1 MQVKPEALRARLE
14 KGLSPIYLVS
24 GDETLLVEE
33 ACDAILAAARRQGYS
48 ERRVVH
54 VESGFNWGELI
65 AEAASQSLFAERK
78 VIDLRPPANKF
89 DRKASDILREYAAA
103 QHEDVLLLIRTGRL
117 EGRQRSSAWFKALD
131 KAGTIVLI
139 WPVGVRELPRWL
151 AARLRDAGL
160 ELNRDAFAY
169 LAERVEGNLLAAVQ
183 EIEKLKLLD
192 LHQPI
197 DARSIAAAVE
207 DTAHYDAYEL
217 IDAAF
222 AGDAKRVQRVQRT
235 LHEEGVAIMAL
246 LGAFTSQLRRLESG
260 GWMPAHR
267 RNAAAD
273 FKRRIG
279 GVESMLAE
287 LAIIDQQVKGALLG
301 DPWLSLERLLL
312 RHCRTRPEMPITP
325 LEDEWGL
332 LRRTDL

>member
-54 VESGFNWGELI
+54 VEGGFNWGELI

-78 VIDLRPPANKF
+78 VIDLRPPANKI

-151 AARLRDAGL
+151 TARLRDAGL
-160 ELNRDAFAY
+160 ELSREAFAY

-192 LHQPI
+192 LRQPI

-222 AGDAKRVQRVQRT
+222 AGDAKRVRRVQHT
-235 LHEEGVAIMAL
+235 LREEGVAIMAL
-246 LGAFTSQLRRLESG
+246 LGAFASQLRRLESG

-267 RNAAAD
+267 RSAAAD

-287 LAIIDQQVKGALLG
+287 LAIIDQQVKGTVLG

-312 RHCRTRPEMPITP
+312 RHCRAKAAIAS

-332 LRRTDL
+332 LRRSDL

>member
-1 MQVKPEALRARLE
+1 MQVKPEALRTRLQ

-33 ACDAILAAARRQGYS
+33 ACDAILAAARRQGYT
-48 ERRVVH
+48 ERQVMH
-54 VESGFNWGELI
+54 VESGFNWNELI

-78 VIDLRPPANKF
+78 LIDLRPPANKI

-131 KAGTIVLI
+131 KAGVIVLV
-139 WPVGVRELPRWL
+139 WPVGIRELPRWL
-151 AARLRDAGL
+151 SARLRDAGL
-160 ELNRDAFAY
+160 DLNREAFNY
-169 LAERVEGNLLAAVQ
+169 LAERVEGNLLAAAQ

-235 LHEEGVAIMAL
+235 LREEGVAIMAL

-267 RNAAAD
+267 RGAAAD
-273 FKRRIG
+273 FKRRAG
-279 GVESMLAE
+279 GVEPVLAE
-287 LAIIDQQVKGALLG
+287 LAIIDQQVKGTVLG

-312 RHCRTRPEMPITP
+312 RHCKASVPIAS
-325 LEDEWGL
+325 LEDEWGF
-332 LRRTDL
+332 LRRSDL

>member
-1 MQVKPEALRARLE
+1 MQIKPEALRGRLE
-14 KGLSPIYLVS
+14 RGLAPIYLVS

-33 ACDAILAAARRQGYS
+33 GCDAILAAARRHDYS
-48 ERRVVH
+48 ERRIMH
-54 VESGFNWGELI
+54 VESGFNWAELV

-78 VIDLRPPANKF
+78 VIDLRPPANKI
-89 DRKASDILREYAAA
+89 DRKASDILREYAGA

-131 KAGTIVLI
+131 KAGVIVLV
-139 WPVGVRELPRWL
+139 WPVGIRELPRWL
-151 AARLRDAGL
+151 AARLRDAEL
-160 ELNRDAFAY
+160 DLNREAFAY

-192 LHQPI
+192 LRQPI

-235 LHEEGVAIMAL
+235 LREEGVAIMAL

-260 GWMPAHR
+260 VWMPAHR
-267 RNAAAD
+267 RGAAAD
-273 FKRRIG
+273 FKRRAG
-279 GVESMLAE
+279 GVEPVLAE
-287 LAIIDQQVKGALLG
+287 LALIDQQVKGTVLG

-312 RHCRTRPEMPITP
+312 RHCKTRTRMPVTP
-325 LEDEWGL
+325 LEDEWRL
-332 LRRTDL
+332 LRRSDL

>member
-1 MQVKPEALRARLE
+1 MQVKPEALRGRLE
-14 KGLSPIYLVS
+14 QGLAPIYLVS

-33 ACDAILAAARRQGYS
+33 ACDAILAAGRRQGYS
-48 ERRVVH
+48 ERRVMH
-54 VESGFNWGELI
+54 VESGFNWSELI

-78 VIDLRPPANKF
+78 VIDLRPPANKI
-89 DRKASDILREYAAA
+89 DRKASDILREYAGAE
-103 QHEDVLLLIRTGRL
+103 HEDVLLLIRTGRL
-117 EGRQRSSAWFKALD
+117 EGRQRNSAWFKALD
-131 KAGTIVLI
+131 KAGVTVLV
-139 WPVGVRELPRWL
+139 WPVGIRELPRWL

-160 ELNRDAFAY
+160 ELNREAFAY
-169 LAERVEGNLLAAVQ
+169 LAERVEGNLLAAAQ

-192 LHQPI
+192 LRQPI

-222 AGDAKRVQRVQRT
+222 AGDAKRVRRVQRT
-235 LHEEGVAIMAL
+235 LREEGVAIMAL

-267 RNAAAD
+267 RGPAAD
-273 FKRRIG
+273 FKRRAG
-279 GVESMLAE
+279 GVEPLLAE
-287 LAIIDQQVKGALLG
+287 LAIIDQQVKGTVFG

-312 RHCRTRPEMPITP
+312 RHCKSRAKMPVTP
-325 LEDEWGL
+325 LEDEWRL
-332 LRRTDL
+332 LRRSDL

>member
-33 ACDAILAAARRQGYS
+33 ACDAILGAARRQGYS

-131 KAGTIVLI
+131 KAGAIVLV
-139 WPVGVRELPRWL
+139 WPVGVRELPQL
-151 AARLRDAGL
+151 VGGAAARCAGL
-160 ELNRDAFAY
+160 
-169 LAERVEGNLLAAVQ
+169 
-183 EIEKLKLLD
+183 
-192 LHQPI
+192 
-197 DARSIAAAVE
+197 
-207 DTAHYDAYEL
+207 
-217 IDAAF
+217 
-222 AGDAKRVQRVQRT
+222 
-235 LHEEGVAIMAL
+235 
-246 LGAFTSQLRRLESG
+246 QLR
-260 GWMPAHR
+260 
-267 RNAAAD
+267 
-273 FKRRIG
+273 
-279 GVESMLAE
+279 
-287 LAIIDQQVKGALLG
+287 
-301 DPWLSLERLLL
+301 
-312 RHCRTRPEMPITP
+312 
-325 LEDEWGL
+325 
-332 LRRTDL
+332 

>member
-14 KGLSPIYLVS
+14 KGLPPIYLVS

-54 VESGFNWGELI
+54 VEGGFNWGELI

-78 VIDLRPPANKF
+78 VIDLRPPANKI

-117 EGRQRSSAWFKALD
+117 EGRQRSSAWFNALD
-131 KAGTIVLI
+131 KAGTNGLI
-139 WPVGVRELPRWL
+139 WSVGVRELPRWL
-151 AARLRDAGL
+151 TARLRDAGL
-160 ELNRDAFAY
+160 ELSREAFAY

-192 LHQPI
+192 LRQPI

-222 AGDAKRVQRVQRT
+222 AGDAKRVRRVQHT
-235 LHEEGVAIMAL
+235 LREEGVAIMAL
-246 LGAFTSQLRRLESG
+246 LGAFASQLRRLESG

-267 RNAAAD
+267 RSAAAD

-287 LAIIDQQVKGALLG
+287 LAIIDQQVKGTVLG

-312 RHCRTRPEMPITP
+312 RHCKAKAAIAS

-332 LRRTDL
+332 LRRSDL